1 MKLNC
6 DMGESYGAWEIGA
19 DQDVMPWV
27 NQANIACGFHAG
39 DPDVMAQT
47 IQLAIKYNVQI
58 GAHPGYNDKQGFG
71 RRSIAHCYAQITHLV
86 CYQVG
91 ALNAL
96 CALQGKPLEY
106 VKPHGALYN
115 DMMADI
121 RIFAAII
128 DALVSFKTPLALM
141 ILARPDLQA
150 YHKIAEQAGIKLI
163 LEAFAD
169 RAYDETGH
177 LVARSQKGAVLNSAE
192 LIKKQV
198 KQLIDRQTVSTRN
211 GKEIKLKVDTI
222 CVHGDNAAGILLVKQ
237 LQHLLTQFRLTD
249 K

>member
-6 DMGESYGAWEIGA
+6 DMGESYGAWEMGA

-39 DPDVMAQT
+39 DPDVMVQT
-47 IQLAIKYNVQI
+47 VQLAKKYNVQI
-58 GAHPGYNDKQGFG
+58 GAHPSYNDKQGFG
-71 RRSIAHCYAQITHLV
+71 RRSIAHCYSQITPLV

-96 CALQGKPLEY
+96 CSLHGKPLEY

-121 RIFAAII
+121 NIFTAII
-128 DALVSFKTPLALM
+128 DALVSFEIPLALM
-141 ILARPDLQA
+141 ILARPDLQE
-150 YHKIAEQAGIKLI
+150 YQKIAEQAGIKLI
-163 LEAFAD
+163 FEAFAD
-169 RAYDETGH
+169 RAYDESGY
-177 LVARSQKGAVLNSAE
+177 LVARSQPGAVLNHAD

-198 KQLIDRQTVSTRN
+198 KQLIDRQTVSTLSGN
-211 GKEIKLKVDTI
+211 EIKLKVDSI
-222 CVHGDNAAGILLVKQ
+222 CVHGDNSAGILLIQELQ
-237 LQHLLTQFRLTD
+237 LLLTDFRLRH